1 MIAVSA
7 KQGHNVSRV
16 DALMALYDR
25 LEAGPATA
33 ATTRARLLE
42 AFLNENEALDP
53 AARTLESA
61 E

>member
-7 KQGHNVSRV
+7 EQGHNVAWV

-25 LEAGPATA
+25 LEASPSTA

-42 AFLNENEALDP
+42 AFPYENEALDP